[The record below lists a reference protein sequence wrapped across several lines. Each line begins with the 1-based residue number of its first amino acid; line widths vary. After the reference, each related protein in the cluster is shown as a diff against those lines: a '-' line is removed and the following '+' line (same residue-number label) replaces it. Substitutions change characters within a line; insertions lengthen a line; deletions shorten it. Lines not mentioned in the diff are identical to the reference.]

1 MGAEDRY
8 DLQLGDTTQ
17 QQEDE
22 EQEQSST
29 KPAHTPDSRP
39 TVSGNALLTAMESS
53 GGGEQPL
60 SNTQP
65 SGAVGGLHVP
75 HLSTEGESE
84 DVGEG
89 EGEGETEEREEYLD
103 RVESRLRRLGMKF
116 AMDTDEEDEEVG
128 WHSSSKHEGT
138 PPTHQHGCVYGLT
151 VFSHPLHMYAHTHT
165 HRITAMKT
173 SVMAVGGG
181 TTLMSYASNF
191 PIWCPH
197 LTPALGR
204 ASSPLCRSS
213 RSHPLA
219 VNSQKSMS
227 SRPPLRLH

>member
-29 KPAHTPDSRP
+29 KPAHTPDSGP
-39 TVSGNALLTAMESS
+39 TASGSTLLTTMELS
-53 GGGEQPL
+53 GGGEQPM

-128 WHSSSKHEGT
+128 WHSSSRHEGT
-138 PPTHQHGCVYGLT
+138 PPIHQHGCVYSLT
-151 VFSHPLHMYAHTHT
+151 VFSHPPHMYVHTHACMHTHT
-165 HRITAMKT
+165 HTHTHNTHTQHTHAHTYTHTRTHNTHMHT
-173 SVMAVGGG
+173 QHTH
-181 TTLMSYASNF
+181 TTCTHTHTCA
-191 PIWCPH
+191 
-197 LTPALGR
+197 
-204 ASSPLCRSS
+204 
-213 RSHPLA
+213 
-219 VNSQKSMS
+219 
-227 SRPPLRLH
+227 